1 MSQSEQ
7 ELEVKFAVAGLEP
20 FVRRLQALEAV
31 QVQPPVHETNLRF
44 DTPGGE
50 LTQAKQV
57 LRLRRD
63 TQSRLTFKGAGQI
76 VQGVSR
82 RRELEFSVSDFD
94 SAQAFLEAL
103 GYQVVWMYEK
113 IRQSF
118 LLDDVTVTLDEMP
131 FGPFME
137 IEGPDGARIQ
147 AAARKLDLDW
157 EQRVLVSYA
166 VLFERVCR
174 YLDVHFRDL
183 SFDNFAGLVVPPQA
197 FTGSESSG

>member
-1 MSQSEQ
+1 MSLNGQ
-7 ELEVKFAVAGLEP
+7 ELEVKFMVSALEP
-20 FVRRLQALEAV
+20 FIRRLQVLEAV

-44 DTPGGE
+44 DTPGGD
-50 LTQAKQV
+50 LRQAQQV

-113 IRQSF
+113 IRQSY

-147 AAARKLDLDW
+147 AAAHKLDLDW
-157 EQRVLVSYA
+157 EQRILVSYA

-174 YLDVHFRDL
+174 YLEVQFRDL
-183 SFDNFAGLVVPPQA
+183 SFDNFAGQVVPPQA
-197 FTGSESSG
+197 FGGQEPSG